1 MKVNGIEVE
10 VCNCCEYCKNLEEC
24 GKNDLNM
31 ICCQKDFGD
40 DDRECYRDCRNCMD
54 DYRTDIYDYYEECY
68 QSGECY
74 EIVSD
79 GDIPF

>member
-1 MKVNGIEVE
+1 MKCVIVANTAKTLKNVE
-10 VCNCCEYCKNLEEC
+10 K
-24 GKNDLNM
+24 M
-31 ICCQKDFGD
+31 IYCQKDFGD